1 VRLKV
6 IQKGTVVTSK
16 PDLYELLYRWH
27 RETNSRTLGEVGT
40 FGGQVWIW
48 LELPDL
54 PRRARLNAD
63 TSREAVRDYLDDVAR
78 RGADVPW
85 RVITNRR
92 GSMNKVT
99 FTDDGRLIPG
109 WYCYLV

>member
-1 VRLKV
+1 M
-6 IQKGTVVTSK
+6 IHKGTVVTSK
-16 PDLYELLYRWH
+16 PDLYDLLSRWH
-27 RETNSRTLGEVGT
+27 RDTNSRTLGEFGT
-40 FGGQVWIW
+40 FGGQVWLW

-63 TSREAVRDYLDDVAR
+63 TSREAVGEYVDDVAR